1 MVKGDSI
8 KNAQLMLKK
17 LKEMKTLPSIATRL
31 IKMLSDEKTTLEEFE
46 SVITMDPTLVIRLL
60 KFVNSP
66 FYALRTRVTSISE
79 AVAFIGIDN
88 LRNLIVVDALKNLF
102 KNKNDEQYFSRKR
115 LWMHCVAVAICSQM
129 SMERIFGQKGE
140 DAFLCG
146 IVHDIGLI
154 IADQVVPDEFLK
166 VCMAWNPKDNKKIT
180 QYENEILHT
189 DHTVIGHNITG
200 DWKLPISVQNGV
212 KQHHDILSSNEEE
225 NKSLPAI
232 VQISDYLVARL
243 NYSVLHQMKG
253 ELSPSL
259 MIHIRDNIKEYKA
272 LTEDL
277 PEELSKAEEIYSM

>member
-1 MVKGDSI
+1 MFKGDSI
-8 KNAQLMLKK
+8 KNAQLMLNK
-17 LKEMKTLPSIATRL
+17 LKEMKTLPSVATRL
-31 IKMLSDEKTTLEEFE
+31 IKMISDDKTTLEEFE
-46 SVITMDPTLVIRLL
+46 HVIKMDPTLVLRLL
-60 KFVNSP
+60 RLVNSP

-79 AVAFIGIDN
+79 AIAFIGLDN

-102 KNKNDEQYFSRKR
+102 KDKIDEQYLSRKR

-129 SMERIFGQKGE
+129 IMERIFGQKGE

-154 IADQVVPDEFLK
+154 IADQVMPDEFLK
-166 VCMAWNPKDNKKIT
+166 VCMAWNPKDNKNIT
-180 QYENEILHT
+180 QYENDILHT
-189 DHTVIGHNITG
+189 DHTIIGHIITG

-212 KQHHDILSSNEEE
+212 KQHHDVLSSEQE
-225 NKSLPAI
+225 NKSFPAI

-243 NYSVLHQMKG
+243 NYTVLHQMKG

-277 PEELSKAEEIYSM
+277 PEELSKAEDIYSM